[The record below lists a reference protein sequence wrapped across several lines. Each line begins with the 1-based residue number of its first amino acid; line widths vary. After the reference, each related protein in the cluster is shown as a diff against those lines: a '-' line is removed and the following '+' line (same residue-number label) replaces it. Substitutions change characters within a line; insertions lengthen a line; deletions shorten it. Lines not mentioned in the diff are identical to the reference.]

1 MPTTIPLSENDRRG
15 HDRDFLA
22 QKTDVAT
29 AVNPYFFF
37 MSTRIRNIF
46 FVLGVGSVIIMVI
59 SFDMTLDVITDNIM
73 RAGRWF
79 ALACL
84 LWLGVYM
91 INALAWHS
99 IIHDGDTPKRIPYWR
114 VLKFTIT
121 GFSLNCVTPVG
132 LMGGEP
138 YRIMELKPY
147 VGIERA
153 TSSTLLYVM
162 MHIFSH
168 FWFWLLSVVL
178 YVIYYASHLNIP
190 MCLLL
195 TLITGI
201 CITAIYFFMRGY
213 RKGFTL
219 HLLRLLTKVPLVKG
233 WAVRFMEAQQETLVH
248 IDRQIAALHATRPST
263 FYFALSCELLARIV
277 SCAEIL
283 FFLHIF
289 GVHADYATC
298 ILILGFTS
306 LFANALFFLPMQL
319 GGREGGFAMA
329 TGGLALSA
337 GVGVSLGLLI
347 RLRELVCVV
356 VGLALMKVGNAR
368 GVHNGGK

>member
-1 MPTTIPLSENDRRG
+1 
-15 HDRDFLA
+15 
-22 QKTDVAT
+22 
-29 AVNPYFFF
+29 
-37 MSTRIRNIF
+37 MSSKVRNIF
-46 FVLGVGSVIIMVI
+46 FLLGIASVVVMVF
-59 SFDMTLDVITDNIM
+59 SFDMTLDAITENVV

-79 ALACL
+79 VLACL
-84 LWLGVYM
+84 LWLGVYS
-91 INALAWHS
+91 INALGWRA
-99 IIHDGDTPKRIPYWR
+99 IIHDGTNRERSPFWRI
-114 VLKFTIT
+114 LKFTIT

-147 VGIERA
+147 VGVERA

-178 YVIYYASHLNIP
+178 YVAYYGSSIDLP
-190 MCLLL
+190 MGLLL
-195 TLITGI
+195 LLITAI
-201 CITAIYFFMRGY
+201 CATAIYFFMRGY

-219 HLLRLLTKVPLVKG
+219 NLLRLLTKVPFVKG
-233 WAVRFMEAQQETLVH
+233 WATQFVATQQSTLKS
-248 IDRQIAALHATRPST
+248 IDQQIAALHSTRPTT
-263 FYFALSCELLARIV
+263 FYFSLGCELFARIL

-283 FFLHIF
+283 FFLHLY
-289 GVHADYATC
+289 GVDADYVTC

-306 LFANALFFLPMQL
+306 LFANALFFLPMQI
-319 GGREGGFAMA
+319 GGREGGFALA

-347 RLRELVCVV
+347 RLRELVCVII
-356 VGLALMKVGNAR
+356 GLALMKVGNHAA
-368 GVHNGGK
+368 HKAS

>member
-1 MPTTIPLSENDRRG
+1 
-15 HDRDFLA
+15 
-22 QKTDVAT
+22 
-29 AVNPYFFF
+29 

-46 FVLGVGSVIIMVI
+46 FLLGILSVVIMVI
-59 SFDMTLDVITDNIM
+59 SFDMTLESITDNIM

-79 ALACL
+79 AFACL

-91 INALAWHS
+91 INALGWSA
-99 IIHDGDTPKRIPYWR
+99 IIHDGDCPRRIPYWR

-178 YVIYYASHLNIP
+178 YVIYYHSQLHLP
-190 MCLLL
+190 MVLLL
-195 TLITGI
+195 VFITSI
-201 CITAIYFFMRGY
+201 CMTAIYFFMRGY

-219 HLLRLLTKVPLVKG
+219 LLLRGLTKVPFVKG
-233 WAVRFMEAQQETLVH
+233 WASRFMETQRTTLEN
-248 IDRQIAALHATRPST
+248 IDRQIAALHATRPTT
-263 FYFALSCELLARIV
+263 FYFSLCSELLARIV

-283 FFLHIF
+283 FFLHLF
-289 GVHADYATC
+289 SVDVNFVTC

-337 GVGVSLGLLI
+337 GIGVSLGLLI
-347 RLRELVCVV
+347 RLRELVCVII
-356 VGLALMKVGNAR
+356 GLALMKIGNKKE
-368 GVHNGGK
+368 VHNGGK

>member
-1 MPTTIPLSENDRRG
+1 
-15 HDRDFLA
+15 
-22 QKTDVAT
+22 
-29 AVNPYFFF
+29 

-46 FVLGVGSVIIMVI
+46 FLLGIISVIIMVV
-59 SFDMTLDVITDNIM
+59 SFDMTLDAITDNVM

-79 ALACL
+79 VMACV

-91 INALAWHS
+91 INALSWRA
-99 IIHDGDTPKRIPYWR
+99 IIHDGESTQRIPYWR
-114 VLKFTIT
+114 ILKFTIT

-178 YVIYYASHLNIP
+178 YVIYYHSSIDVA
-190 MCLLL
+190 MALLL
-195 TLITGI
+195 ILVTTLCGA
-201 CITAIYFFMRGY
+201 AIYLFMRGY

-219 HLLRLLTKVPLVKG
+219 SLLRWLTKVPFIKG
-233 WAVRFMEAQQETLVH
+233 WASRFMVAQQSTLEN
-248 IDRQIAALHATRPST
+248 IDRQIAALHTTRPAI
-263 FYFALSCELLARIV
+263 FYFSLCCELLARIV

-283 FFLHIF
+283 FFLHLF
-289 GVHADYATC
+289 GVNADYATC

-337 GVGVSLGLLI
+337 GVGISLGLLI
-347 RLRELVCVV
+347 RLRELICVV
-356 VGLALMKVGNAR
+356 IGLALMKIGN
-368 GVHNGGK
+368 KK

>member
-1 MPTTIPLSENDRRG
+1 
-15 HDRDFLA
+15 
-22 QKTDVAT
+22 
-29 AVNPYFFF
+29 
-37 MSTRIRNIF
+37 
-46 FVLGVGSVIIMVI
+46 MVV
-59 SFDMTLDVITDNIM
+59 SFDMTLDAITDNVM

-79 ALACL
+79 VLACA
-84 LWLGVYM
+84 LWMGVYM
-91 INALAWHS
+91 INALSWRA
-99 IIHDGDTPKRIPYWR
+99 IIHDGECTKRIPYWR

-178 YVIYYASHLNIP
+178 YVIYYHSSINIL
-190 MCLLL
+190 MALLL
-195 TLITGI
+195 LLVTTL
-201 CITAIYFFMRGY
+201 CALSIYLFMRGY

-219 HLLRLLTKVPLVKG
+219 SVLRLLTKIPFIKG
-233 WAVRFMEAQQETLVH
+233 LASRFIAAQQPTLEN
-248 IDRQIAALHATRPST
+248 IDRQIAALHTTRPVT
-263 FYFALSCELLARIV
+263 FYFSLGCELFARIL

-283 FFLHIF
+283 FFLHLF

-337 GVGVSLGLLI
+337 GIGVSLGLLI
-347 RLRELVCVV
+347 RLRELVCVII
-356 VGLALMKVGNAR
+356 GLALMKIGNKKE
-368 GVHNGGK
+368 VHNGGK